1 MDKINDT
8 LIEQWKKDSLT
19 LSLVVAVLKRDI
31 KGLEEDCH
39 PIKEGWEEEA
49 LRQEKRILGLLT
61 DDEELSY
68 YAHLVLVEDI
78 D

>member
-1 MDKINDT
+1 MDKINDE

-31 KGLEEDCH
+31 KGIMDDGMERHSEEDNETLH
-39 PIKEGWEEEA
+39 Q
-49 LRQEKRILGLLT
+49 LNRILGLLT